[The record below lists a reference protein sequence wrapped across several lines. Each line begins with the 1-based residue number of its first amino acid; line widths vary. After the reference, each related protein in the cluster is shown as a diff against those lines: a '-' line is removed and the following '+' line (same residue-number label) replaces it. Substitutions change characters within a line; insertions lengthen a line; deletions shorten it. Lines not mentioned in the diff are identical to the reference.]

1 MADTFDSYNFNGLIF
16 FPPLFTKCYLTKVLL
31 THWRV
36 FIVIAVSLLL
46 LLCAEKLAAISDPKE
61 KIQKDINLEN
71 LKNLIKNF
79 GYSETKY

>member
-1 MADTFDSYNFNGLIF
+1 M
-16 FPPLFTKCYLTKVLL
+16 L

-36 FIVIAVSLLL
+36 FIVIAVSLL

>member
-1 MADTFDSYNFNGLIF
+1 MLAY
-16 FPPLFTKCYLTKVLL
+16 
-31 THWRV
+31 WRV
-36 FIVIAVSLLL
+36 FIVITVSLLL

>member
-1 MADTFDSYNFNGLIF
+1 MADTSDSYNFNGLIF

-36 FIVIAVSLLL
+36 FIVIAVSLL